1 MRHTLL
7 VPSLTALSLIAPALT
22 PQARGQVAAPPPPT
36 QPVTQPVTPNAPAPF
51 KTVTELDK
59 GVLFM
64 FQDSK
69 GNYWFSH
76 DFGKGSG
83 LYRWSGKGN
92 TFDHFTTESG
102 LPDNGVGR
110 IQEDKAGHLYI
121 KTHSGITKFDGRT
134 FNPLKL
140 NDAEPAVTELTL
152 SPDILWFGAGG
163 DDPHA
168 TYYDG
173 TSLRRLKLPKN
184 ADGEAFEAKWPRAT
198 YPRRACPYDA
208 YTIYTDTRGHVW
220 FGTANL
226 GALRFDG
233 KSFAWISEAELEFN
247 ERDNRTFGTR
257 SIIEDKDGKFWITV
271 SKYRFDM
278 NPPPGAA
285 TTRSSGGF
293 AFIKSPG
300 LPHPKPGE
308 IEDYTFIMSMVND
321 KAGDLWMVTYGAGV
335 WRYDGEKLTGYSVTV
350 DGQPITTHSIYKDRE
365 GSLWLSTHE
374 NGMFKFNGK
383 AFEKAT
389 FK

>member
-1 MRHTLL
+1 MHHTRIVL
-7 VPSLTALSLIAPALT
+7 SLTALSLFAATST
-22 PQARGQVAAPPPPT
+22 PARGQVAAPPPA
-36 QPVTQPVTPNAPAPF
+36 APPAASGAAAPF

-64 FQDSK
+64 FQDRK

-76 DFGKGSG
+76 DFDKGSG
-83 LYRWSGKGN
+83 LYRWSGKGS

-110 IQEDKAGHLYI
+110 IQEDRFGNLYFR
-121 KTHSGITKFDGRT
+121 THTGICKFDGRT
-134 FNPLKL
+134 FTLLKL
-140 NDAEPAVTELTL
+140 NETEPAVTELTL
-152 SPDILWFGAGG
+152 SPDILWFGGGG
-163 DDPHA
+163 DEPHA
-168 TYYDG
+168 TFYDG

-184 ADGEAFEAKWPRAT
+184 ADGDAFEAKWPRAT
-198 YPRRACPYDA
+198 YPRRVCPYDV
-208 YTIYTDTRGHVW
+208 YTIYTDSRGHVW

-233 KSFAWISEAELEFN
+233 KNFAWISETELEFN
-247 ERDNRTFGTR
+247 EKDNRTFGTR

-271 SKYRFDM
+271 TKYRFDM
-278 NPPPGAA
+278 NPPAGAP
-285 TTRSSGGF
+285 TTKSAGGF

-321 KAGDLWMVTYGAGV
+321 KTGDLWMVTLGAGV
-335 WRYDGEKLTGYSVTV
+335 WRYDGKKLTGYSVTV
-350 DGQPITTHSIYKDRE
+350 GGQPITTHSIYKDRE

-374 NGMFKFNGK
+374 NGLFKFNGK
-383 AFEKAT
+383 AFEQVT